1 MESSLKPLSR
11 QPLLHQSVQDAIRS
25 YILDNHLR
33 AGDALPPEGD
43 LARRLGVSRNSV
55 REGVKAMESLGILET
70 RRGSGLYVRAF
81 SFEPLLKNLPYGLLF
96 DVRELAEL
104 LEIRRALETGLIAA
118 TMATMPPKA
127 VQAMAGVVEAME
139 QRARQGESFPE
150 EDRRFHQI
158 LFEPLDNQMLL
169 KLLDVFWLTFR
180 EASRH
185 TDIDNPDPLST
196 YRDHAAIAAAV
207 AAGHVPEA
215 REALDRHYAGLTR
228 RLEQAQARLQNE
240 ESAAVDTGA
249 DHPADT
255 SRSSPGR

>member
-1 MESSLKPLSR
+1 VESSLKPLSR
-11 QPLLHQSVQDAIRS
+11 QPLLHQSVQDAIRA
-25 YILDNHLR
+25 YILDNRLR

-55 REGVKAMESLGILET
+55 REAVKAMESLGILET
-70 RRGSGLYVRAF
+70 RRGSGLYVQAF
-81 SFEPLLKNLPYGLLF
+81 SFEPLLENLPYGLLF

-104 LEIRRALETGLIAA
+104 LEIRRALETGLIGA
-118 TMATMPPKA
+118 TMDSMPPEA
-127 VQAMAGVVEAME
+127 VQALDDVVRAME
-139 QRARQGESFPE
+139 QRALKGESFPE

-158 LFEPLDNQMLL
+158 LFEPLGNQMLL

-196 YRDHAAIAAAV
+196 YRDHAAIAVAV

-215 REALDRHYAGLTR
+215 REALAAHYAGLTR
-228 RLEQAQARLQNE
+228 RLERVQTRLQRE
-240 ESAAVDTGA
+240 ENTAAHTNTDVPGHA
-249 DHPADT
+249 
-255 SRSSPGR
+255 SRRSPG